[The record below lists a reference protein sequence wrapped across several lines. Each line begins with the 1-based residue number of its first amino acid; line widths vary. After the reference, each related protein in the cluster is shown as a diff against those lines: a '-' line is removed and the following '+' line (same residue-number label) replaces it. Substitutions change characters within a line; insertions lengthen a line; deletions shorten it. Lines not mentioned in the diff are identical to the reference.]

1 VPDGSPDRTISG
13 LVFPP
18 FWEVKKVGH
27 VCVYV
32 SPCGKSFRSKSGAF
46 AFMQNSRPLDVA
58 QMFDEAKTGKT
69 GFRSFT
75 KDERR
80 VNTFTTFPD
89 DWEMYK
95 HQNSLAFVAGEV
107 S

>member
-1 VPDGSPDRTISG
+1 
-13 LVFPP
+13 
-18 FWEVKKVGH
+18 
-27 VCVYV
+27 
-32 SPCGKSFRSKSGAF
+32 
-46 AFMQNSRPLDVA
+46 
-58 QMFDEAKTGKT
+58 MFDEAKTGKT